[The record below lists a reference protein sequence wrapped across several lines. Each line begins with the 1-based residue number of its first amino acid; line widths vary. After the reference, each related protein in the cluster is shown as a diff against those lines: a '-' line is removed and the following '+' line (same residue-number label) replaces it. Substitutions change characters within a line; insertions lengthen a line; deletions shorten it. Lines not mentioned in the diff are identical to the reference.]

1 MNALENMNCR
11 VVPWSCD
18 DEWKHVFDLLYSNKA
33 DDLQLGVD
41 IVEIWKI
48 RAAGGAKISLSIE
61 LTSDLV
67 QCSLSIKKEGA
78 TTKNR
83 LLLSAVFIR
92 FVSLISDI
100 DQVKRQKIP
109 ISKVCTDLGI
119 PVWVSDLRNESAHS
133 TLPSVDITM
142 AALDICLNYL
152 KESYWFPH
160 WHILFEMGH
169 NSSCFVEKLVHN
181 FYQGYTTKNDL
192 ITELESLLKLHVD
205 DEIITRVAKTLAEFC
220 SKHTIVPIDKFIEP
234 FVSVLGTE
242 FLFSLIILTEHY
254 LEDIFC
260 FASEK
265 LAEWM
270 TKDHAKAMLKKC
282 LRTGDLRFLSS
293 EIFKDFFD
301 LYFDGE
307 LDDLRHCLQRLR
319 DYNTDKEANFS
330 ENAIAS
336 LIDDLESKTANSDLN
351 VLPIKEKVDNNRKS
365 KSKALFNA
373 VNLIVK

>member
-1 MNALENMNCR
+1 MNALESMNCR

-169 NSSCFVEKLVHN
+169 NSSCLVEKLVHN

-192 ITELESLLKLHVD
+192 ITELENLLKLHVD
-205 DEIITRVAKTLAEFC
+205 DEIITSYAKTLAEFC

-260 FASEK
+260 LASDK

-319 DYNTDKEANFS
+319 DYNTDKEAHFS

-373 VNLIVK
+373 VDLIVK

>member
-1 MNALENMNCR
+1 MNCR

-41 IVEIWKI
+41 VVEIWKV

-192 ITELESLLKLHVD
+192 ITELENLLKLHVD
-205 DEIITRVAKTLAEFC
+205 DEIITSVAKTLAEFC

-319 DYNTDKEANFS
+319 DYNTDKQANFS

-365 KSKALFNA
+365 KSKALCNA